1 MAPIDPLVRVVIVNY
16 NGGDLTLRCI
26 ESVKASDWLL
36 DRLEIVV
43 VDNASHDGS
52 PEAVEREHPDVRLV
66 RTPRNLGYAAANNLA
81 LLDLASVDY
90 IALLNNDA
98 VVGQRWLRPLVAALE
113 ADAGL
118 GAVAPKIL
126 FEPVFEELALEAPI
140 SPHRRGDSR
149 RLGVRL
155 SGIRV
160 GGRDRWPEAQ
170 FASGWHYPEYG
181 RSLAS
186 SFRWSEAHALLR
198 IPQPDDGS
206 MSAELLIASDREKTV
221 AVVSG
226 GVCTRVEVGP
236 RPTWIEAPLGGEPL
250 NIVNSVGSVL
260 LRGGYGADRGML
272 EADRDQYDQP
282 AEVFAWCGCSALLRR
297 EYLEDVGLLEPRF
310 FLYYEDLDLSWRGR
324 ARGWRYRYVP
334 AATVRHHHAASTVE
348 GSALFQHYVERN
360 RLLVHARNAPATY
373 ALRVGC
379 RFVWEILRQVRRDLV
394 RPALQLQRPR
404 LVFVNRR
411 LRSLGAF
418 AWHLPPTLRARRNL
432 RGRQRVPDEDLL
444 RWLDVR

>member
-1 MAPIDPLVRVVIVNY
+1 
-16 NGGDLTLRCI
+16 
-26 ESVKASDWLL
+26 
-36 DRLEIVV
+36 
-43 VDNASHDGS
+43 
-52 PEAVEREHPDVRLV
+52 
-66 RTPRNLGYAAANNLA
+66 
-81 LLDLASVDY
+81 
-90 IALLNNDA
+90 
-98 VVGQRWLRPLVAALE
+98 
-113 ADAGL
+113 
-118 GAVAPKIL
+118 
-126 FEPVFEELALEAPI
+126 
-140 SPHRRGDSR
+140 
-149 RLGVRL
+149 
-155 SGIRV
+155 
-160 GGRDRWPEAQ
+160 
-170 FASGWHYPEYG
+170 
-181 RSLAS
+181 
-186 SFRWSEAHALLR
+186 
-198 IPQPDDGS
+198 
-206 MSAELLIASDREKTV
+206 
-221 AVVSG
+221 
-226 GVCTRVEVGP
+226 
-236 RPTWIEAPLGGEPL
+236 
-250 NIVNSVGSVL
+250 
-260 LRGGYGADRGML
+260 ML

-379 RFVWEILRQVRRDLV
+379 RFVWEILRQVRRDMV

-411 LRSLGAF
+411 LRSLAAF

-444 RWLDVR
+444 RWLDVH